1 MASVGSSMDSLVNQ
15 EAPKVVLI
23 ENSNKELSSLWVVFV
38 AEPDTKPAIDIFLII
53 L

>member
-23 ENSNKELSSLWVVFV
+23 EDSNRELN
-38 AEPDTKPAIDIFLII
+38 
-53 L
+53 